1 MGIKEQLLDLE
12 TKIGK
17 GLELA
22 YKKMIEFKKQKNSP
36 IIVSRDGQIIE
47 ISAQSLQSEKK

>member
-12 TKIGK
+12 SKISK

-36 IIVSRDGQIIE
+36 IIVSKNGQIIE
-47 ISAQSLQSEKK
+47 ISVENILPNKK